1 MLSRLP
7 YRVQIPLG
15 LSLAVV
21 LAALLVTAVAA
32 QIFARTA
39 RADTLTTVKPS
50 FVAASNNKSSLPTK
64 VFPRGCWLHQSKAA
78 ANCNASAARKR

>member
-39 RADTLTTVKPS
+39 RTDTLATVDRA
-50 FVAASNNKSSLPTK
+50 VH
-64 VFPRGCWLHQSKAA
+64 W
-78 ANCNASAARKR
+78 SAGPAQTLATLSGVPVVTPFNVPN